1 MKFFL
6 LIFKNLRRNPVRSML
21 TSAGIMVLVFVI
33 TLIWSILG
41 FLDIA
46 TSEKTSNFK
55 GIVTEKWSI
64 PSQMPF
70 AYAST
75 LENGAAREDT
85 DVKPIDSMTWQFFI
99 GSTEKGKGFSLKTF
113 VFAFCMEPRKLL
125 TMMDELDSLQP
136 GPRAELNEAIQKM
149 EMNRQGIIIGQKRLA
164 ALEKRVG
171 DRIKIFGTN
180 YRDLELEC
188 EIVGT
193 FPLGRYDNN
202 SCINRDYLNASLD
215 AYKASKGKPH
225 PMANKTMNLVWVKV
239 PNKETFTKVSSQ
251 IDQSPMFASP
261 PVKIETASSG
271 VSNFLAAYKDLLTI
285 FRWILAPSIIATLT
299 VVISNAIS
307 ISVRERRKE
316 MAVLKVIGFQPNQI
330 MFLVLGEAIL
340 LGVVAGSISSIG
352 TYYFVNRIL
361 GGIPFPIAF
370 FSSFPVLDGALWWG
384 AAIGFATSFAGS
396 ILPALST
403 RSIKVVDVFS
413 KVA

>member
-1 MKFFL
+1 MKFMM
-6 LIFKNLRRNPVRSML
+6 LIFKNLRRNLVRSML
-21 TSAGIMVLVFVI
+21 TSAGVMVLVFVI

-41 FLDIA
+41 FLDMA
-46 TSEKTSNFK
+46 TSEKSANFK

-64 PSQMPF
+64 PSQLPF
-70 AYAST
+70 SYANT
-75 LENGAAREDT
+75 LENGAAREES
-85 DVKPIDSMTWQFFI
+85 DVKPMDSMTWQFFI
-99 GSTEKGKGFSLKTF
+99 GSVDKTNIGFSTF
-113 VFAFCMEPRKLL
+113 IFAFCMEPKKLL

-136 GPRAELNEAIQKM
+136 GPKAELDKAIKAMEA
-149 EMNRQGIIIGQKRLA
+149 NRQGIIVGQKRLA
-164 ALEKRVG
+164 AIEKKVG
-171 DRIKIFGTN
+171 DRIKVFGIN

-193 FPLGRYDNN
+193 FPPGRYDNN
-202 SCINRDYLNASLD
+202 TCINRDYLNASLD

-225 PMANKTMNLVWVKV
+225 PLAEKTLNLVWVKV
-239 PNKETFTKVSSQ
+239 PTKDSFTKMSGQ
-251 IDQSPMFASP
+251 IDNSPMFAAP

-271 VSNFLAAYKDLLTI
+271 VSNFLAAYKDLLMI
-285 FRWILAPSIIATLT
+285 LRYLLAPAIIITLT

-330 MFLVLGEAIL
+330 IFLVLGEAIL
-340 LGVVAGSISSIG
+340 LGVVAGAISSIG
-352 TYYFVNRIL
+352 TYYFVNRVI
-361 GGIPFPIAF
+361 GGIPFQIAF

-384 AAIGFATSFAGS
+384 AAIGFITSFAGS

>member
-41 FLDIA
+41 FLDVA
-46 TSEKTSNFK
+46 TSDKTSNFK

-75 LENGAAREDT
+75 LENGAAREDA

>member
-1 MKFFL
+1 MKFMM
-6 LIFKNLRRNPVRSML
+6 LIFKNLRRNLVRSML
-21 TSAGIMVLVFVI
+21 TSAGVMVLVFVI

-41 FLDIA
+41 FLDMA
-46 TSEKTSNFK
+46 TSEKSANFK

-64 PSQMPF
+64 PSQLPF
-70 AYAST
+70 SYANT
-75 LENGAAREDT
+75 LENGAAREES
-85 DVKPIDSMTWQFFI
+85 DVKPMDSMTWQFFI
-99 GSTEKGKGFSLKTF
+99 GSVDKTNIGFSTF
-113 VFAFCMEPRKLL
+113 IFAFCMEPKKLL

-136 GPRAELNEAIQKM
+136 GPKAELDKAIKAM
-149 EMNRQGIIIGQKRLA
+149 ESNRQGIIVGQKRLA
-164 ALEKRVG
+164 AIEKKVG
-171 DRIKIFGTN
+171 DRIKVFGIN

-193 FPLGRYDNN
+193 FPPGRYDNN
-202 SCINRDYLNASLD
+202 TCIDRDYLNASLD

-225 PMANKTMNLVWVKV
+225 PLAEKTLNLVWVKV
-239 PNKETFTKVSSQ
+239 PTKDTFTKMSGQ
-251 IDQSPMFASP
+251 IDNSPMFAAP

-271 VSNFLAAYKDLLTI
+271 VSNFLAAYKDLLMI
-285 FRWILAPSIIATLT
+285 LRYLLAPAIIITLT

-330 MFLVLGEAIL
+330 IFLVLGEAIL
-340 LGVVAGSISSIG
+340 LGVVAGAISSIG
-352 TYYFVNRIL
+352 TYYIVNRVI
-361 GGIPFPIAF
+361 GGIPFQIAF

-384 AAIGFATSFAGS
+384 AAIGFITSFAGS

>member
-1 MKFFL
+1 MKFL
-6 LIFKNLRRNPVRSML
+6 MLIFKNLRRNLLRSML
-21 TSAGIMVLVFVI
+21 TGAGVMVLVFVI

-41 FLDIA
+41 FLDMA
-46 TSEKTSNFK
+46 TSEKSANFK

-64 PSQMPF
+64 PSQLPF
-70 AYAST
+70 SYAST
-75 LENGAAREDT
+75 LENGAAREES
-85 DVKPIDSMTWQFFI
+85 DVKPMDSMTWQFFI
-99 GSTEKGKGFSLKTF
+99 GSVDKTNIGYSTF
-113 VFAFCMEPRKLL
+113 IFAFCMEPKKLL

-136 GPRAELNEAIQKM
+136 GPRAELDKAIKAM
-149 EMNRQGIIIGQKRLA
+149 EQNRQGIIIGQKRLA
-164 ALEKRVG
+164 ALEKKVG
-171 DRIKIFGTN
+171 DRIKVFGLN

-202 SCINRDYLNASLD
+202 TCINRDYLNASLD
-215 AYKASKGKPH
+215 AYKVNKGKPH
-225 PMANKTMNLVWVKV
+225 PLAEKTLNLVWVKV
-239 PNKETFTKVSSQ
+239 PTKDSFSKLSGQ
-251 IDQSPMFASP
+251 IDNSPMFAAP

-271 VSNFLAAYKDLLTI
+271 IANFLTAYKDLLMI
-285 FRWILAPSIIATLT
+285 LRYLLAPAIIITLT

-330 MFLVLGEAIL
+330 IFLILGEAIL
-340 LGVVAGSISSIG
+340 LGVVAGAISSIG
-352 TYYFVNRIL
+352 TYFFVNRVL
-361 GGIPFPIAF
+361 GGIPFQIAF

-384 AAIGFATSFAGS
+384 AAIGFITSFAGS

>member
-1 MKFFL
+1 MKFMT
-6 LIFKNLRRNPVRSML
+6 LIIKNLRRNLLRSVL
-21 TSAGIMVLVFVI
+21 TSAGVMVLVFVI

-41 FLDIA
+41 FLDVA

-70 AYAST
+70 SYAAT
-75 LENGAAREDT
+75 LENGAARQDS

-99 GSTEKGKGFSLKTF
+99 GSTEKGKMGFNSFL
-113 VFAFCMEPRKLL
+113 FAFCMEPKKLL

-136 GPRAELNEAIQKM
+136 GPRAELEKAIHAM
-149 EMNRQGIIIGQKRLA
+149 EQNRQGIIVGQKRLA
-164 ALEKRVG
+164 ALEKKVG

-180 YRDLELEC
+180 YRDIELEC

-202 SCINRDYLNASLD
+202 SCINRDFLNASLD
-215 AYKASKGKPH
+215 AYQATMKKPH
-225 PMANKTMNLVWVKV
+225 PLANKSMNLVWVKV
-239 PNKETFTKVSSQ
+239 PDKEKFTKISGQ
-251 IDQSPMFASP
+251 IDNSPMFATP

-285 FRWILAPSIIATLT
+285 LRWVLAPSIIATLA

-352 TYYFVNRIL
+352 TYFFVNRIL

-413 KVA
+413 KVT

>member
-1 MKFFL
+1 MKFL
-6 LIFKNLRRNPVRSML
+6 MLIVKNLRRNLVRSML
-21 TSAGIMVLVFVI
+21 TSAGVMVLVFVI

-70 AYAST
+70 SYAAT
-75 LENGAAREDT
+75 LENGAAREES

-99 GSTEKGKGFSLKTF
+99 GSTEKGTMGFNSF
-113 VFAFCMEPRKLL
+113 IFAFCMEPKKLL
-125 TMMDELDSLQP
+125 TMMDELDSLPP
-136 GPRAELNEAIQKM
+136 GPRAELDDAIKKM
-149 EMNRQGIIIGQKRLA
+149 EGNRQGIIVGQKRLA
-164 ALEKRVG
+164 AIEKKVG

-180 YRDLELEC
+180 YRDIELEC

-202 SCINRDYLNASLD
+202 TCINRDYLNASLE
-215 AYKASKGKPH
+215 AYQATNKKPH
-225 PMANKTMNLVWVKV
+225 PLANKTMNLVWVKV
-239 PNKETFTKVSSQ
+239 PNKDTFTQVSSQ
-251 IDQSPMFASP
+251 IDKSPMFASP

-285 FRWILAPSIIATLT
+285 LRWVLAPSIIATLA

-330 MFLVLGEAIL
+330 MFLVLGEAIF
-340 LGVVAGSISSIG
+340 LGVVAGSVSSIG
-352 TYYFVNRIL
+352 TYFFVNKVL

-384 AAIGFATSFAGS
+384 AAIGFVTSFAGS

>member
-1 MKFFL
+1 MKFMM
-6 LIFKNLRRNPVRSML
+6 LIFKNLRRNLVRSML
-21 TSAGIMVLVFVI
+21 TSAGVMVLVFVI

-41 FLDIA
+41 FLDMA
-46 TSEKTSNFK
+46 TSEKSANFK

-64 PSQMPF
+64 PSQLPF
-70 AYAST
+70 SYANT
-75 LENGAAREDT
+75 LENGAAREES
-85 DVKPIDSMTWQFFI
+85 DVKPMDSMTWQLFI
-99 GSTEKGKGFSLKTF
+99 GSVDKTNIGFSTF
-113 VFAFCMEPRKLL
+113 IFAFCMEPKKLL

-136 GPRAELNEAIQKM
+136 GPKAELDKAIKAM
-149 EMNRQGIIIGQKRLA
+149 ESNRQGIIVGQKRLA
-164 ALEKRVG
+164 AIEKKVG
-171 DRIKIFGTN
+171 DRIKVFGIN

-193 FPLGRYDNN
+193 FPPGRYDNN
-202 SCINRDYLNASLD
+202 TCINRDYLNASLD

-225 PMANKTMNLVWVKV
+225 PLAEKTLNLVWVKV
-239 PNKETFTKVSSQ
+239 PTKDTFTKMSGQ
-251 IDQSPMFASP
+251 IDNSPMFAAP

-271 VSNFLAAYKDLLTI
+271 VSNFLAAYKDLLMI
-285 FRWILAPSIIATLT
+285 LRYLLAPAIIITLT

-330 MFLVLGEAIL
+330 IFLVLGEAIL
-340 LGVVAGSISSIG
+340 LGVVAGAISSIG
-352 TYYFVNRIL
+352 TYYIVNRVI
-361 GGIPFPIAF
+361 GGIPFQIAF

-384 AAIGFATSFAGS
+384 AAIGFITSFAGS

>member
-1 MKFFL
+1 MKFL
-6 LIFKNLRRNPVRSML
+6 MLIVKNLRRNLVRSML
-21 TSAGIMVLVFVI
+21 TSAGVMVLVFVI

-70 AYAST
+70 SYAAT
-75 LENGAAREDT
+75 LENGAAREES

-99 GSTEKGKGFSLKTF
+99 GSTEKDKMAFNSF
-113 VFAFCMEPRKLL
+113 IFAFCMEPKKLL

-136 GPRAELNEAIQKM
+136 GPKAELDKAIKAMEA
-149 EMNRQGIIIGQKRLA
+149 NRQGIIMGQKRLA
-164 ALEKRVG
+164 ALEKKVG
-171 DRIKIFGTN
+171 DRIKVFGTN
-180 YRDLELEC
+180 YRDIELEC

-193 FPLGRYDNN
+193 FPPGRYDNN
-202 SCINRDYLNASLD
+202 TCINRDYLNASLE
-215 AYKASKGKPH
+215 AYQTKMKKPH
-225 PMANKTMNLVWVKV
+225 PLANKTMNLVWVKV
-239 PNKETFTKVSSQ
+239 PNKDTFAKVSTQ
-251 IDQSPMFASP
+251 IDKSPMFATP

-285 FRWILAPSIIATLT
+285 LRWVLAPSIIATLA

-330 MFLVLGEAIL
+330 MFLVLGEAIF

-352 TYYFVNRIL
+352 TYYFVNKVL

-384 AAIGFATSFAGS
+384 AAIGLVTSFAGS

>member
-99 GSTEKGKGFSLKTF
+99 GSTDKGKGFSLKTF

>member
-1 MKFFL
+1 MKFMT
-6 LIFKNLRRNPVRSML
+6 LIIKNLRRNLLRSVL
-21 TSAGIMVLVFVI
+21 TSAGVMVLVFVI

-41 FLDIA
+41 FLDVA

-70 AYAST
+70 SYAAT
-75 LENGAAREDT
+75 LENGAAREDS

-99 GSTEKGKGFSLKTF
+99 GSTEKGKMGFNSFL
-113 VFAFCMEPRKLL
+113 FAFCMEPKKLL

-136 GPRAELNEAIQKM
+136 VPRAELEKAIRAM
-149 EMNRQGIIIGQKRLA
+149 EQNRQGIIVGQKRLA
-164 ALEKRVG
+164 ALEKKVG

-180 YRDLELEC
+180 YRDIELEC

-202 SCINRDYLNASLD
+202 SCINRDFLNASLD
-215 AYKASKGKPH
+215 AYQATMKKPH
-225 PMANKTMNLVWVKV
+225 PLANKSMNLVWVKV
-239 PNKETFTKVSSQ
+239 PDKEKFTKISGQ
-251 IDQSPMFASP
+251 IDNSPMFATP

-285 FRWILAPSIIATLT
+285 LRWVLAPSIIATLA

-352 TYYFVNRIL
+352 TYFFVNRVL

-413 KVA
+413 KVT

>member
-1 MKFFL
+1 MKFFM
-6 LIFKNLRRNPVRSML
+6 LIFKNLRRNMVRSML

-41 FLDIA
+41 FLDMA
-46 TSEKTSNFK
+46 TSEKAANFK

-64 PSQMPF
+64 PSQLPF
-70 AYAST
+70 SYAST
-75 LENGAAREDT
+75 LENGAAREES
-85 DVKPIDSMTWQFFI
+85 DVKPMDSMTWQFFI
-99 GSTEKGKGFSLKTF
+99 GSVDKTNIGFSTF
-113 VFAFCMEPRKLL
+113 VFAFCMEPKKLL

-136 GPRAELNEAIQKM
+136 EPRATLDKAIKAM
-149 EMNRQGIIIGQKRLA
+149 EGNRQGIIMGQKRLA
-164 ALEKRVG
+164 AIDKKIG
-171 DRIKIFGTN
+171 DKIKVFGIN
-180 YRDLELEC
+180 YRDIELEC

-202 SCINRDYLNASLD
+202 TCINRDYLNASLD

-225 PMANKTMNLVWVKV
+225 PLAEKTLNLVWVKV
-239 PNKETFTKVSSQ
+239 PTKDSFSKMSTQ
-251 IDQSPMFASP
+251 IDSSPMFTSP

-271 VSNFLAAYKDLLTI
+271 VSNFLAAYKDLLMI
-285 FRWILAPSIIATLT
+285 LRYLLAPAIIITLT

-330 MFLVLGEAIL
+330 IFLVLGEAIL
-340 LGVVAGSISSIG
+340 LGVVAGAISSIG
-352 TYYFVNRIL
+352 TYFFVNRVL
-361 GGIPFPIAF
+361 GGIPFQIAF

-384 AAIGFATSFAGS
+384 AAIGFITSFAGS

>member
-1 MKFFL
+1 MKFMT
-6 LIFKNLRRNPVRSML
+6 LIFKNLRRNLLRSML
-21 TSAGIMVLVFVI
+21 TGAGVMVLVFVI

-41 FLDIA
+41 FLDVA

-70 AYAST
+70 SYAAT
-75 LENGAAREDT
+75 LENGAAREQT

-99 GSTEKGKGFSLKTF
+99 GSTEKGKMGFNSFLF
-113 VFAFCMEPRKLL
+113 GFCMEPKKLL

-136 GPRAELNEAIQKM
+136 GPRAELEKAIQAM
-149 EMNRQGIIIGQKRLA
+149 ESNRQGIIVGQKRLA
-164 ALEKRVG
+164 ALEKKVG

-180 YRDLELEC
+180 YRDIELEC

-215 AYKASKGKPH
+215 AYQANMKKPH
-225 PMANKTMNLVWVKV
+225 PLANNSMNLVWVKV
-239 PNKETFTKVSSQ
+239 PNKDTFTKMSGQ
-251 IDQSPMFASP
+251 IDNSPMFATP

-285 FRWILAPSIIATLT
+285 LRWVLAPSIIATLA

-340 LGVVAGSISSIG
+340 LGVVAGSVSSIG
-352 TYYFVNRIL
+352 TYLFVNKVL
-361 GGIPFPIAF
+361 GGIPFQIAF

-413 KVA
+413 KIA

>member
-1 MKFFL
+1 MKFMT
-6 LIFKNLRRNPVRSML
+6 LIIKNLRRNLLRSVL
-21 TSAGIMVLVFVI
+21 TSAGVMVLVFVI

-41 FLDIA
+41 FLDVA

-70 AYAST
+70 SYAAT
-75 LENGAAREDT
+75 LENGAAREDS

-99 GSTEKGKGFSLKTF
+99 GSTEKGKMGFNSFL
-113 VFAFCMEPRKLL
+113 FAFCMEPKKLL

-136 GPRAELNEAIQKM
+136 RPRAELEKAIHAM
-149 EMNRQGIIIGQKRLA
+149 EQNRQGIIVGQKRLA
-164 ALEKRVG
+164 ALEKKVG

-180 YRDLELEC
+180 YRDIELEC

-202 SCINRDYLNASLD
+202 SCINRDFLNASLD
-215 AYKASKGKPH
+215 AYQATMKKPH
-225 PMANKTMNLVWVKV
+225 PLANKSMNLVWVKV
-239 PNKETFTKVSSQ
+239 PDKEKFTKISGQ
-251 IDQSPMFASP
+251 IDNSPMFATP

-285 FRWILAPSIIATLT
+285 LRWVLAPSIIATLA

-352 TYYFVNRIL
+352 TYFFVNRIL

-413 KVA
+413 KVT

>member
-1 MKFFL
+1 MKFL
-6 LIFKNLRRNPVRSML
+6 MLILKNLRRNLVRSML
-21 TSAGIMVLVFVI
+21 TSAGVMVLVFVI

-41 FLDIA
+41 YLAEA
-46 TSEKTSNFK
+46 TSEKVSNFK

-70 AYAST
+70 AYSKT
-75 LENGAAREDT
+75 LEDGAAREDE

-99 GSTEKGKGFSLKTF
+99 GTVEKNNIGFKTF
-113 VFAFCMEPRKLL
+113 VFAFCMEPKKLL
-125 TMMDELDSLQP
+125 TMMDELDSLP
-136 GPRAELNEAIQKM
+136 SGPKADLNKAIQKM
-149 EMNRQGIIIGQKRLA
+149 ESNRQGIIVGRRRLD
-164 ALEKRVG
+164 ALNKKVG
-171 DRIKIFGTN
+171 DRITVFGVN

-193 FPLGRYDNN
+193 FPPGRYDNN
-202 SCINRDYLNASLD
+202 TCINRDFLNASLD
-215 AYKASKGKPH
+215 SYKATKGKPH
-225 PMANKTMNLVWVKV
+225 PLAEKTLNLVWVKV
-239 PNKETFTKVSSQ
+239 PSKDNFTKMAGQ
-251 IDQSPMFASP
+251 IDNSPMFATP

-271 VSNFLAAYKDLLTI
+271 VANFLAAYKDLLWI
-285 FRWILAPSIIATLT
+285 LQWILAPSIIVTLA

-330 MFLVLGEAIL
+330 MMLVLGEAIL

-352 TYYFVNRIL
+352 TYFLVNNVI

-384 AAIGFATSFAGS
+384 AAIGFLTSFAGS
-396 ILPALST
+396 ILPAWST

>member
-1 MKFFL
+1 MKFFM
-6 LIFKNLRRNPVRSML
+6 LIFKNLRRNLLRSML
-21 TSAGIMVLVFVI
+21 TSAGVMVLVFVI

-41 FLDIA
+41 FLDVA

-70 AYAST
+70 AYATT

-85 DVKPIDSMTWQFFI
+85 DVKPMDSMTWQFFI

-113 VFAFCMEPRKLL
+113 VFAFCMEPKKLL

-149 EMNRQGIIIGQKRLA
+149 EMNRQGIIVGQKRLA

-193 FPLGRYDNN
+193 LPLGRNDNN
-202 SCINRDYLNASLD
+202 TIINRDYLNASLD

-225 PMANKTMNLVWVKV
+225 PLANKTMNLVWVKV
-239 PNKETFTKVSSQ
+239 PNKETFTKVSGQ
-251 IDQSPMFASP
+251 IDNSPMFATP

-316 MAVLKVIGFQPNQI
+316 MAILKVIGFQPNQI

-340 LGVVAGSISSIG
+340 LGVAAGSISSIG
-352 TYYFVNRIL
+352 TYFFVNRII

>member
-1 MKFFL
+1 MKFMT
-6 LIFKNLRRNPVRSML
+6 LIIKNLRRNLLRSVL
-21 TSAGIMVLVFVI
+21 TSAGVMVLVFVI

-41 FLDIA
+41 FLDVA

-70 AYAST
+70 SYAAT
-75 LENGAAREDT
+75 LENGAAREDS

-99 GSTEKGKGFSLKTF
+99 GSTEKGKMGFNSFL
-113 VFAFCMEPRKLL
+113 FAFCMEPKKLL

-136 GPRAELNEAIQKM
+136 VPRAELEKAIRAM
-149 EMNRQGIIIGQKRLA
+149 EQNRQGIIVGQKRLA
-164 ALEKRVG
+164 ALEKKVG

-180 YRDLELEC
+180 YRDIELEC

-202 SCINRDYLNASLD
+202 TCINRDFLNASLD
-215 AYKASKGKPH
+215 AYQATMKKPH
-225 PMANKTMNLVWVKV
+225 PLANKSMNLVWVKV
-239 PNKETFTKVSSQ
+239 PDKEKFTKISGQ
-251 IDQSPMFASP
+251 IDNSPMFATP

-285 FRWILAPSIIATLT
+285 LRWVLAPSIIATLA

-352 TYYFVNRIL
+352 TYFFVNRVL

-413 KVA
+413 KVT

>member
-1 MKFFL
+1 MKFMT
-6 LIFKNLRRNPVRSML
+6 LIIKNLRRNLLRSVL
-21 TSAGIMVLVFVI
+21 TSAGVMVLVFVI

-41 FLDIA
+41 FLDVA

-70 AYAST
+70 SYAAT
-75 LENGAAREDT
+75 LENGAAREDS

-99 GSTEKGKGFSLKTF
+99 GSTEKGKMGFNSFL
-113 VFAFCMEPRKLL
+113 FAFCMEPKKLL

-136 GPRAELNEAIQKM
+136 GPRAELEKAIHAM
-149 EMNRQGIIIGQKRLA
+149 EQNRQGIIVGQKRLA
-164 ALEKRVG
+164 ALEKKVG

-180 YRDLELEC
+180 YRDIELEC

-202 SCINRDYLNASLD
+202 SCINRDFLNASLD
-215 AYKASKGKPH
+215 AYQAAMKKPH
-225 PMANKTMNLVWVKV
+225 PLANKSMNLVWVKV
-239 PNKETFTKVSSQ
+239 PDKEKFTKISGQ
-251 IDQSPMFASP
+251 IDNSPMFATP

-285 FRWILAPSIIATLT
+285 LRWVLAPSIIATLA

-352 TYYFVNRIL
+352 TYFFVNRIL

-413 KVA
+413 KVT